1 MRAHIFREYDIRGL
15 AETELDDA
23 LASAIGRAFAATLT
37 EELGRAPS
45 IALCRDG
52 RLSSP
57 RIHAA
62 ISAALVNAGASVTD
76 LGVGPTPLLYFGAH
90 HLHTDG
96 ALQITGSHNPGPD
109 NGVKMMRGTASF
121 FGADITKLRDRI
133 ASEVPSAGV
142 AQGSTRTVDLSNEYR
157 AAVRKASRLPASSNQ
172 LRVVVD
178 AGHGAAGPLG
188 VQTLRGLGFQVD
200 PMYCEIDGR
209 FPAHHPDPTV
219 VENLAD
225 LRERVLQTEAHL
237 GIAWDGDGDRIGVI
251 DERGDVIWGDK
262 LMILFSRG
270 VLREH
275 PGATILGEVKCSQ
288 TLFDDVTKHGGRALY
303 SKTGHSLIKT
313 RMKREGAL
321 LAGEMSGHIF
331 FGDRYFG
338 YDDGIYAAVRVLE
351 IVAAAQ
357 AEGHTLSSLLADVPK
372 TFATPEL
379 RVACSD
385 DTKFEVVKRVT
396 EHFRTTHSVLDLDGA
411 RIDFGGGAWGLCRAS
426 NTQPVLVLRF
436 EAPSSE
442 RVAEIEQLV
451 RAAVED
457 ARA

>member
-1 MRAHIFREYDIRGL
+1 MRAHIFREYDIRGI
-15 AETELDDA
+15 AETELDDGVA
-23 LASAIGRAFAATLT
+23 AAIGGAFAATLT

-62 ISAALVNAGASVTD
+62 LSAALVKAGASVTD

-90 HLHTDG
+90 HLRTDG
-96 ALQITGSHNPGPD
+96 AMQITGSHNPGPD

-121 FGADITKLRDRI
+121 FGADITRLRDRI
-133 ASEVPSAGV
+133 ASNTKTPT
-142 AQGSTRTVDLSNEYR
+142 AQGSTRSTDVSNEYR
-157 AAVRKASRLPASSNQ
+157 AAVRKASRLPACSNQ

-188 VQTLRGLGFQVD
+188 VQTLRGLGFQID

-219 VENLAD
+219 VENLED
-225 LRERVLQTEAHL
+225 LRERVLRTDAHL

-288 TLFDDVTKHGGRALY
+288 TLFDDVTRHGGRALY

-313 RMKREGAL
+313 RMKAEGAL

-338 YDDGIYAAVRVLE
+338 FDDGIYAAVRVLE
-351 IVAAAQ
+351 IVAAAH
-357 AEGHTLSSLLADVPK
+357 AEGKTLSALLADVPQ

-379 RVACSD
+379 RVPCSD
-385 DTKFEVVKRVT
+385 ETKFDVVQRVT
-396 EHFRTTHSVLDLDGA
+396 KHFRTGHSVLDLDGA
-411 RIDFGGGAWGLCRAS
+411 RIDFGQGAWGLCRAS

-442 RVAEIEQLV
+442 RLAEIEKLV

-457 ARA
+457 ARS